1 MIIFIHRRAE
11 PAAIEDVLDDS
22 GLEGGGEGSIG
33 IHCGEDGGVGGG
45 GIFDFGVSGGG
56 VGVEDEG
63 LPGGGRPCRPVG
75 EGGTLSAVRVA
86 AGEEVL

>member
-1 MIIFIHRRAE
+1 MRINRFTE
-11 PAAIEDVLDDS
+11 PAAIEDILDDG
-22 GLEGGGEGSIG
+22 GLKGGGEGGIG
-33 IHCGEDGGVGGG
+33 IHCGEDSGVGGG
-45 GIFDFGVSGGG
+45 GVFHFGVSGRG

-75 EGGTLSAVRVA
+75 KGRTLSAVRVA

>member
-1 MIIFIHRRAE
+1 MLINRFTE
-11 PAAIEDVLDDS
+11 PAAIEDVLDD
-22 GLEGGGEGSIG
+22 GRFEGGREGGVG

-63 LPGGGRPCRPVG
+63 LPGGGRPYRPAG
-75 EGGTLSAVRVA
+75 EGGTLPAVRVA
-86 AGEEVL
+86 AGEEIL